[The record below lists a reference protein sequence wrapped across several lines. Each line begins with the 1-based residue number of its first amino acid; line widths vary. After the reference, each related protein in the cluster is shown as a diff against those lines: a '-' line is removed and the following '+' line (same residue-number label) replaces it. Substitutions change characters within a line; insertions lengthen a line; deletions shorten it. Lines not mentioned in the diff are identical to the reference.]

1 MKTVL
6 LAALKYIALQG
17 GTRHPVHLSS
27 QRLAAALDV
36 SQQSGSRYLLS
47 LAQSGHLA
55 RRLVRGGQV
64 VTLRPPALAVL
75 RREYGDYRLI
85 FDAAPEV
92 RLIGTL
98 ESGLGEGGY
107 YIGQEGYMLQFLE
120 HLGWVPYQGT
130 FNLRIGEEGQPAL
143 EALRAAEGIAVEGFQ
158 REGRT
163 FGRAQLFRATLSVGD
178 MEQREAPSEAALE
191 RSSEGHSPGHACALI
206 MPRRSHY
213 RRVLELI
220 SPRYLRRHLGVN
232 DGDRLAVTV
241 RLKGG
246 PAAEDV

>member
-1 MKTVL
+1 MKPAL
-6 LAALKYIALQG
+6 LAALKYIALLG

-27 QRLAAALDV
+27 QRLAGALGV
-36 SQQSGSRYLLS
+36 SQQSGSRYLLA
-47 LAQSGHLA
+47 LVRSGHLA

-64 VTLRPPALAVL
+64 VTLRPPALAAL

-85 FDAAPEV
+85 FNVVPEV
-92 RLIGTL
+92 RLTGTL

-107 YIGQEGYMLQFLE
+107 YIGQEGYLLQFLE

-178 MEQREAPSEAALE
+178 EVQPDA
-191 RSSEGHSPGHACALI
+191 SPGKDARSAGHECALI

-220 SPRYLRRHLGVN
+220 SPLYLRRYLGVN
-232 DGDRLAVTV
+232 DGDRFTV
-241 RLKGG
+241 VVELQGG
-246 PAAEDV
+246 HAAEEGA